1 MPLPGRRKYKM
12 KKLLFLFATLV
23 AVYSLSAQEIQKRL
37 VKVGCPTSSIEEY
50 RKLAGIAKE
59 FGATHLAADQIEPS
73 MWQWNLD
80 RRDPY
85 PNWSIERPTIFKF
98 IVPKE
103 LKGYI
108 PEDYANRN
116 LNTLKERMKVLKE
129 FGYKTT
135 FNGMTPE
142 YLPEA
147 VYRKHPSWR
156 GPRCDHPR
164 RARKEYYAPCLDN
177 PEVRKMYIEAISEL
191 CKVAPFDSLELMTN
205 DSGGGL
211 CWYPGLYPGT
221 NGPAACYFVPMAHR
235 VVNLL
240 TMFQEGA
247 EKAGLKDIKVNLSRY
262 FTRDL
267 LENTIPLLKKNQYV
281 MGKSA
286 SGSVDRKVIGYMSA
300 HNEHTFPL
308 YCTTR
313 MVQIATQLQ
322 SAQAAPNHDLHIMLR
337 GLDEYDTIEFLKKYL
352 NKKIAP
358 GRAGVYNVLTD
369 FASDLVGNEHA
380 HKLVAVWD
388 DVEKIHDGLEAFA
401 TGGHIFTLGTVH
413 QRWLTRPLV
422 MFPNELK
429 PEEKDYY
436 RNFQFQAQSEA
447 DADNLIDLQGYRWL
461 SGYFTTFLMHNLYFN
476 QFASKLKNGAKTL
489 VSLKPYAKNK
499 DVADYL
505 EIQSKKLRL
514 YNCIIYNAFNMI
526 RYQYI
531 LDNTDYK
538 RVPKDTTLVARE
550 QGDVELYNLE
560 RILRDEI
567 NNTIEMIELIQSSDK
582 ALLHHAPSDEFESCM
597 ILGTKEKLLNDLRKK
612 VNIMENHRRD
622 PERLYKSYNR

>member
-1 MPLPGRRKYKM
+1 M
-12 KKLLFLFATLV
+12 KKLSLLLCAVLFAAHSST
-23 AVYSLSAQEIQKRL
+23 AKEQPKRL
-37 VKVGCPTSSIEEY
+37 VKVGCPTANIEQY
-50 RKLAGIAKE
+50 RKLAVLAKE

-98 IVPKE
+98 IIPKE

-108 PEDYANRN
+108 PEDYTNRN
-116 LNTLKERMKVLKE
+116 LNTLKERMKILKE

-147 VYRKHPSWR
+147 VYRKHPEWR

-177 PEVRKMYIEAISEL
+177 PEVRQMYVDAIAEL
-191 CKVAPFDSLELMTN
+191 CRIAPFDSFELMTN

-211 CWYPGLYPGT
+211 CWYPGLYPGP
-221 NGPAACYFVPMAHR
+221 NGPTSCYFVPMAHR
-235 VVNLL
+235 VINLL

-262 FTRDL
+262 FTREM
-267 LENTIPLLKKNQYV
+267 LENALPLLKKNQYLK
-281 MGKSA
+281 GKNA
-286 SGSVDRKVIGYMSA
+286 TGSVERKVIGYMSV
-300 HNEHTFPL
+300 HNEHTFPMN
-308 YCTTR
+308 CMTR

-322 SAQAAPNHDLHIMLR
+322 SAQTAPNHDLHIMLR

-369 FASDLVGNEHA
+369 FASDLVGKEQA

-388 DVEKIHDGLEAFA
+388 DVEKVHDALEPFA
-401 TGGHIFTLGTVH
+401 TGGHLFTLGTVH

-436 RNFQFQAQSEA
+436 RQFQFQAQSEA
-447 DADNLIDLQGYRWL
+447 DADNMIDLQGYRWL
-461 SGYFTTFLMHNLYFN
+461 SGYFTTFFMHNFYYN
-476 QFASKLKNGAKTL
+476 QASSKLDRGAKTL
-489 VSLKPYAKNK
+489 LSLKPYAKNK
-499 DVADYL
+499 EVADYL
-505 EIQSKKLRL
+505 EIQSKKLSL
-514 YNCIIYNAFNMI
+514 YKCIIHNAFNVI

-538 RVPKDTTLVARE
+538 RVPKDTTLVARD
-550 QGDVELYNLE
+550 QGDVECSRLE
-560 RILRDEI
+560 GITRDEI
-567 NNTIEMIELIQSSDK
+567 NNTVEMIKLISSTEK
-582 ALLHHAPSDEFESCM
+582 PLLQHAKSDEFESCM
-597 ILGTKEKLLNDLRKK
+597 ILGTREKVLSDLRKK
-612 VNIMENHRRD
+612 IDIMENHRRD
-622 PERLYKSYNR
+622 PERLYKSYNK

>member
-1 MPLPGRRKYKM
+1 M
-12 KKLLFLFATLV
+12 KKLSLLVFAVLFA
-23 AVYSLSAQEIQKRL
+23 ASSSFAKEQPKRL
-37 VKVGCPTSSIEEY
+37 VKVGCPTANIEQY
-50 RKLAGIAKE
+50 RKLAVLAKA

-73 MWQWNLD
+73 MWQWNID
-80 RRDPY
+80 RKDPY

-116 LNTLKERMKVLKE
+116 LNTLKERMKILKE

-147 VYRKHPSWR
+147 VYRKHPAWR

-177 PEVRKMYIEAISEL
+177 PEVRKMYVEAIAEL
-191 CKVAPFDSLELMTN
+191 CRIAPFDSFELMTN

-211 CWYPGLYPGT
+211 CWYPKLYPGP
-221 NGPAACYFVPMAHR
+221 NGPTACYFVPMAHR

-247 EKAGLKDIKVNLSRY
+247 QKAGLKDVKVNLSRY
-262 FTRDL
+262 FTREM
-267 LENTIPLLKKNQYV
+267 LENALPLLKKNQYL

-286 SGSVDRKVIGYMSA
+286 TGSVERKVIGYMSV
-300 HNEHTFPL
+300 HREHTFPMN
-308 YCTTR
+308 CMTR

-322 SAQAAPNHDLHIMLR
+322 SAQATPEQDLHIMFR

-369 FASDLVGNEHA
+369 FAADLVGKEQA
-380 HKLVAVWD
+380 HKLVTVWD
-388 DVEKIHDGLEAFA
+388 DVEKVHDALEAFE
-401 TGGHIFTLGTVH
+401 TGGHLFTLGTVH
-413 QRWLTRPLV
+413 QRWMTRPLV

-436 RNFQFQAQSEA
+436 RQFQFQAQTEA
-447 DADNLIDLQGYRWL
+447 DADNMIDLQGYRWL
-461 SGYFTTFLMHNLYFN
+461 SGYSTVFLMQRLYYN
-476 QFASKLKNGAKTL
+476 QIASRLDRGAKTL
-489 VSLKPYAKNK
+489 MSLKPYAKNK

-514 YNCIIYNAFNMI
+514 YNCIARNAFNVI

-560 RILRDEI
+560 GIMRNEI
-567 NNTIEMIELIQSSDK
+567 NNTLEMIELISSTEK
-582 ALLHHAPSDEFESCM
+582 PLLQHAKSDEFESCM
-597 ILGTKEKLLNDLRKK
+597 ILGTREKVLSDLRKK
-612 VNIMENHRRD
+612 VDIMENHRRD
-622 PERLYKSYNR
+622 PERLYRSYNK